1 MSLAIERD
9 SSPPDPAAVYLF
21 IELELDP
28 DRSLSPS
35 VDADGSLHVGVTE
48 LQPGSTDDASTGR
61 GDRDGR
67 AERASCSSVSVRS
80 GPWAAASRNS
90 RSSRLTSPRAG

>member
-67 AERASCSSVSVRS
+67 AEEGELLERERPQRAVGGGIAQLSFLA
-80 GPWAAASRNS
+80 PDLA
-90 RSSRLTSPRAG
+90 